1 MRLWKG
7 LTSEQCGA
15 LMTKTVV
22 IDTNVIVRY
31 LLNDNAQQNAIATQY
46 LDNSEITCV
55 LPVMTFCEIDWVL
68 RKKIKIPR
76 LDVINFFERLIK
88 KPNVVFDKPLFEIGL
103 YFLKNGGDFAD
114 GVIAYQTQNF
124 SNAKWLTFD
133 KDGRKLAKR
142 IGIGLEIE

>member
-1 MRLWKG
+1 M
-7 LTSEQCGA
+7 SEQCGA

-68 RKKIKIPR
+68 RKKLKIPR
-76 LDVINFFERLIK
+76 LDVINFFERLTK
-88 KPNVVFDKPLFEIGL
+88 KPNVVFDKSLFEIGL

-114 GVIAYQTQNF
+114 GVIAYKATQF
-124 SNAKWLTFD
+124 DNAKLLTFD
-133 KDGRKLAKR
+133 KKSQKLTQKLKVAVQN
-142 IGIGLEIE
+142 L

>member
-1 MRLWKG
+1 M
-7 LTSEQCGA
+7 SEQCGA

-55 LPVMTFCEIDWVL
+55 LPVMTFCEIGWVL
-68 RKKIKIPR
+68 RKKLKIPR
-76 LDVINFFERLIK
+76 LDVINFFERLTK
-88 KPNVVFDKPLFEIGL
+88 KPNAVFDKYLFEIGL

-114 GVIAYQTQNF
+114 GVIAYQATQF
-124 SNAKWLTFD
+124 DNAKLLTFD
-133 KDGRKLAKR
+133 KKSQKLAQKLK
-142 IGIGLEIE
+142 IAVQNL

>member
-1 MRLWKG
+1 M
-7 LTSEQCGA
+7 SEQCGA

-68 RKKIKIPR
+68 RKKLKIPR
-76 LDVINFFERLIK
+76 LDVINFFERLTK
-88 KPNVVFDKPLFEIGL
+88 KPNVVFDKSLFEIGL

-114 GVIAYQTQNF
+114 GVIAYKATQF
-124 SNAKWLTFD
+124 DNAKLLTFD
-133 KDGRKLAKR
+133 KKSQKLAQK
-142 IGIGLEIE
+142 LKVAVQNL